1 MARVMQ
7 ETCPGIRDKI
17 VIVYNGVDIAQID
30 RVCHLREMACLK
42 NFFKP
47 DLRWVLIDDNE
58 LAT

>member
-1 MARVMQ
+1 MQ